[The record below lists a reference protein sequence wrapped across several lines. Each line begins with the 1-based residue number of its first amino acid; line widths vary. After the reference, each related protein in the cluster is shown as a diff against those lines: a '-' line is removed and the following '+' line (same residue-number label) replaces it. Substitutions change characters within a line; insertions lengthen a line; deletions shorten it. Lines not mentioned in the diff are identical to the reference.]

1 MGIRATLRRLFAS
14 PVSRA
19 SRPSGIPPTD
29 VEGPGA
35 CEQLVVPNAQIPQVG
50 VRGTAFV
57 PAFKPF
63 KPERKNTEWV
73 EKKQQEEWEQF
84 GDVLTHSTYRY
95 GYLERDTD
103 GYFTGRFKEMFRS
116 PVEAEWAEAFDGL
129 GLQWEYEPLKF
140 DMGPKHFSYTPDF
153 KLAGLSIP
161 DSNRPLYIEVKWF
174 GEDMDLTKYVRF
186 TEWYNC
192 DLLVLA
198 HYDRNLWERAKRW
211 RARPRPNVLKLEKER
226 YLLVLRCTQCNA
238 HDCFPYNEF
247 PTDDYIRLVERR
259 PPKPYS
265 RRKSDYYEALETF
278 PFGYRLEADGT
289 FWLTT
294 ERDHPSACQEQPIER
309 IVVPDD
315 FLIQAG
321 SIGRGRV
328 VLPDGTTSG
337 GQISYICP

>member
-1 MGIRATLRRLFAS
+1 
-14 PVSRA
+14 
-19 SRPSGIPPTD
+19 
-29 VEGPGA
+29 
-35 CEQLVVPNAQIPQVG
+35 
-50 VRGTAFV
+50 
-57 PAFKPF
+57 
-63 KPERKNTEWV
+63 
-73 EKKQQEEWEQF
+73 
-84 GDVLTHSTYRY
+84 
-95 GYLERDTD
+95 
-103 GYFTGRFKEMFRS
+103 
-116 PVEAEWAEAFDGL
+116 
-129 GLQWEYEPLKF
+129 
-140 DMGPKHFSYTPDF
+140 MGPKHFSYTPDF
-153 KLAGLSIP
+153 KVAGLSIP

-198 HYDRNLWERAKRW
+198 HYDRHLWERAKRW
-211 RARPRPNVLKLEKER
+211 KKRPRPNVLKPEKGG
-226 YLLVLRCTQCNA
+226 YFLVLRCPKCNA
-238 HDCFPYNEF
+238 HDCFPYNEP

-278 PFGYRLEADGT
+278 PFGYRLQADGT

-321 SIGRGRV
+321 SVGRGRV

-337 GQISYICP
+337 GQISYITTVRLTHCGPLRSLSISESCAGIWLAAI

>member
-1 MGIRATLRRLFAS
+1 MGTLLATFRRLFAS

-19 SRPSGIPPTD
+19 SSPSGIPPTD
-29 VEGPGA
+29 VECPGA
-35 CEQLVVPNAQIPQVG
+35 CEQPVVPSAQIPQVG

-57 PAFKPF
+57 PSFKPF
-63 KPERKNTEWV
+63 KA
-73 EKKQQEEWEQF
+73 EKKLEGRERIRSD
-84 GDVLTHSTYRY
+84 GSIDNCNYPHSYY
-95 GYLERDTD
+95 NLDLDDTL
-103 GYFTGRFKEMFRS
+103 RSECFRS
-116 PVEAEWAEAFDGL
+116 PVEVEWAEAFDRL

-153 KLAGLSIP
+153 KVAGLSIP

-211 RARPRPNVLKLEKER
+211 RARPRPNVLKPEKER
-226 YLLVLRCTQCNA
+226 YFLVLKCTQCNA
-238 HDCFPYNEF
+238 YDWFPYNEF
-247 PTDDYIRLVERR
+247 PSDDYIRLVERR
-259 PPKPYS
+259 PRKPYS

-278 PFGYRLEADGT
+278 PFGYRLEPDGT

-309 IVVPDD
+309 IVVPDN

-321 SIGRGRV
+321 TVGRGRV
-328 VLPDGTTSG
+328 VLPEETTSG
-337 GQISYICP
+337 RQISYICP

>member
-1 MGIRATLRRLFAS
+1 MGILATLRRLFAS

-19 SRPSGIPPTD
+19 PLVPGIPRTD

-35 CEQLVVPNAQIPQVG
+35 CEQLVAPNAQIPQVG
-50 VRGTAFV
+50 VGATAFV
-57 PAFKPF
+57 PSFKPF

-73 EKKQQEEWEQF
+73 EKKQQEEWEEF

-116 PVEAEWAEAFDGL
+116 EVEGEWAEAFDEL

-140 DMGPKHFSYTPDF
+140 AMGPKHFSYTPDF
-153 KLAGLSIP
+153 KVAGFSIP
-161 DSNRPLYIEVKWF
+161 DSKRPLYIEVKWF
-174 GEDMDLTKYVRF
+174 GEDMNLSKYVRF

-198 HYDRNLWERAKRW
+198 HYDRDLWQRAKRW
-211 RARPRPNVLKLEKER
+211 KKRPRPNVLKPEKHR
-226 YLLVLRCTQCNA
+226 YYLILRCTHCDNYI
-238 HDCFPYNEF
+238 DFPSEEL
-247 PTDDYIRLVERR
+247 PAEDYQPPNLVQRWQYDSSVWGRESCVCEG
-259 PPKPYS
+259 K
-265 RRKSDYYEALETF
+265 
-278 PFGYRLEADGT
+278 
-289 FWLTT
+289 
-294 ERDHPSACQEQPIER
+294 PIER

-321 SIGRGRV
+321 TIGRGRV
-328 VLPDGTTSG
+328 VLPDATSSG
-337 GQISYICP
+337 RQISYICP